1 MVKVVTDSTCDIPV
15 EIARQLD
22 ITVVPL
28 YIQICAESYRDGIDL
43 NVDRVYHELIHGR
56 ELPKTSAPS
65 PGDFV
70 TVYNELAAETGEI
83 ISIHLSPGYSGTC
96 DVARLASSYIRD
108 KCRVEVVDSNSV
120 SVGLGLIVIAAARA
134 AREGKNL
141 DQILDIMHQ
150 VVPQTR
156 VFGKVDNFSYLFKG
170 KRFRLSRGLILLGK
184 ISMALGIKLLGELYD
199 GGKIRSPKLV
209 FGRAMALNRLKR
221 WAENFSSV
229 KEIAIAYS
237 ATLDEAEMLAQRLEA
252 LIPREHILITRL
264 GCVTSTYVGPG
275 TLVMALVGGKE
286 A

>member
-28 YIQICAESYRDGIDL
+28 RIQIGNETYRDGIDI
-43 NVDRVYHELIHGR
+43 NADRVYHELIHGR

-65 PGDFV
+65 PGDFI
-70 TVYNELAAETGEI
+70 TVYNKLAAETAEI

-96 DVARLASSYIRD
+96 DVARLASSYIGD

-141 DQILDIMHQ
+141 EQILDIMHQ
-150 VVPQTR
+150 VIPQTR
-156 VFGKVDNFSYLFKG
+156 LFGKVDNFSYLFKG
-170 KRFRLSRGLILLGK
+170 RRFRLSRGLILLGK
-184 ISMALGIKLLGELYD
+184 ISMALGIKLLGEVYD

-221 WAENFSSV
+221 WTGSFSSV

-237 ATLDEAEMLAQRLEA
+237 ATLDEAEMLVQRLEA
-252 LIPREHILITRL
+252 SIPREHILITRL
-264 GCVTSTYVGPG
+264 GCVISTYVGPG

>member
-28 YIQICAESYRDGIDL
+28 RIQIGNETYRDGIDI
-43 NVDRVYHELIHGR
+43 NADRVYRELIHGR

-70 TVYNELAAETGEI
+70 TVYNDLAAETGEI
-83 ISIHLSPGYSGTC
+83 VSIHLSPGYSGTC

-108 KCRVEVVDSNSV
+108 KCRVAVVDSNSV

-141 DQILDIMHQ
+141 EQILDIMHQ

-156 VFGKVDNFSYLFKG
+156 LFGKVDSLVHILRG
-170 KRFRLSRGLILLGK
+170 KRFRLTRWLVLSGK
-184 ISMALGIKLLGELYD
+184 VGVALGVKLLGEVYD

-209 FGRAMALNRLKR
+209 FGRATALNRLKW

-229 KEIAIAYS
+229 TEIAIAYS
-237 ATLDEAEMLAQRLEA
+237 ATPDEAEMLVHRLEA

-264 GCVTSTYVGPG
+264 GCATFTYGGPG
-275 TLVMALVGGKE
+275 TLVMALI
-286 A
+286 